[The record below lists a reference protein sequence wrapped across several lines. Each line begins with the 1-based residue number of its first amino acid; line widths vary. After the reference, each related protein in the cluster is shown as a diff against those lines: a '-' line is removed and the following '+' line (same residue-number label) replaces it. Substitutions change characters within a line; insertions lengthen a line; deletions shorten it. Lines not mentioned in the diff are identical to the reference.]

1 VGAVTSPAT
10 AGDDV
15 TSAVA
20 KLNTAAGGGNIFKV
34 NAGKIEIDADATV
47 VLTGTSPG
55 ALGFAATP
63 TVTFPDKY
71 NAAKSQAFLDGS
83 VTGGQITLYDSLGT
97 AVTTELRWGKTD
109 SASLGP
115 SHTDTWQLYYKTDPS
130 STSATEVWTQLGGA
144 VSFDSN
150 GKMTSPL
157 SGSLAPTDM
166 KVGSTTI
173 KNVSINFGSGLTQYG
188 NASGTVSSNLDQDGY
203 TSGTLTNISIG
214 SDGSITGNYS
224 NGQVA
229 KVAQIGI
236 AQFNASDALK
246 RENGGAYSAT
256 MESGAPNYGLNGAT
270 LTGGSVEASNTDISD
285 EFSKMIVTQQAY
297 SANTKVITTAQQML
311 QDVIN
316 IIR

>member
-1 VGAVTSPAT
+1 VS
-10 AGDDV
+10 
-15 TSAVA
+15 
-20 KLNTAAGGGNIFKV
+20 
-34 NAGKIEIDADATV
+34 
-47 VLTGTSPG
+47 
-55 ALGFAATP
+55 
-63 TVTFPDKY
+63 FPPSY
-71 NAAKSQAFLDGS
+71 NAAGSQAFLDGS
-83 VTGGQITLYDSLGT
+83 VTGGQITMYDALGT
-97 AVTTELRWGKTD
+97 AVTTELRWGKIS
-109 SASLGP
+109 SATSGG
-115 SHTDTWQLYYKTDPS
+115 SDTWQLYYQADPS
-130 STSATEVWTQLGGA
+130 STSTTAVWKQLGS
-144 VSFDSN
+144 VTFDGT

-157 SGSLAPTDM
+157 SGSLGPTNLT
-166 KVGSTTI
+166 VGPSTVS
-173 KNVSINFGSGLTQYG
+173 NVAINFGSGLTQYG
-188 NASGTVSSNLDQDGY
+188 NASGTVSSNIDQNGY
-203 TSGTLTNISIG
+203 TSGNLTNISIAT
-214 SDGSITGNYS
+214 DGSVVGNYS

-256 MESGAPNYGLNGAT
+256 MESGAPNYGLNGTT